1 MILEWI
7 RARQE
12 PCPTGRRGF
21 REAEFNIMRRM
32 WKVVVLTLLVVTL
45 CGAIGWA
52 LRSAKTAVMA
62 SQTPVRKGLAIL
74 AKASELNAR
83 LEVLV
88 KDEAT
93 GKLIANSSMKVYD
106 EQEYPLLGKISK
118 LPDAL
123 RKRNRIRQVHA
134 SGGMF
139 IFDAPTYGQSDR
151 WGSIKLRGEAVGY
164 HANEADFPMN
174 WGAVTT
180 NHYVVLLGKEKAQKE

>member
-1 MILEWI
+1 
-7 RARQE
+7 
-12 PCPTGRRGF
+12 
-21 REAEFNIMRRM
+21 
-32 WKVVVLTLLVVTL
+32 
-45 CGAIGWA
+45 
-52 LRSAKTAVMA
+52 
-62 SQTPVRKGLAIL
+62 
-74 AKASELNAR
+74 
-83 LEVLV
+83 
-88 KDEAT
+88 
-93 GKLIANSSMKVYD
+93 MKVYD

-164 HANEADFPMN
+164 HATEADFPMN

-180 NHYVVLLGKEKAQKE
+180 NHYVLLLGKEKAQKE